1 MTDDHWTYF
10 SRNAQ
15 AGSGKR
21 RAAARL
27 PEQARQRFFHG
38 LAHARGQ
45 TSIEAADQDT
55 LCTRKLAEEWAAR
68 DATVPCRPD
77 PLWQRLASPEH
88 LRQERESTLH
98 QLHLAGEP
106 RPRPPNHS

>member
-1 MTDDHWTYF
+1 MDS
-10 SRNAQ
+10 SRDAQ

-27 PEQARQRFFHG
+27 PEQARRRFFHG
-38 LAHARGQ
+38 PAYARGQ
-45 TSIEAADQDT
+45 ASIEAPDQDT
-55 LCTRKLAEEWAAR
+55 PLYTQLAEGWAAR
-68 DATVPCRPD
+68 GATVPCRPD

-88 LRQERESTLH
+88 LRQETESTLH